1 MHSAY
6 DLFKKELMVQNIAI
20 KSPALHEAKQGNSY
34 VQTKISEVNLI
45 NVRIS
50 QKNFLFRYT
59 HEGVIGEF
67 LASVIGLYRAKL
79 AAVIFVIIHRGTK
92 KAVFACRL
100 DIVTKKLLFHI
111 KTS

>member
-1 MHSAY
+1 
-6 DLFKKELMVQNIAI
+6 MVQNIAI

-50 QKNFLFRYT
+50 EKNFLLRYT
-59 HEGVIGEF
+59 HEGIIGEL
-67 LASVIGLYRAKL
+67 LAGVVRLYRTEL
-79 AAVIFVIIHRGTK
+79 AAVVFVILHRGTK
-92 KAVFACRL
+92 KAVFACGL
-100 DIVTKKLLFHI
+100 DIIAKKLLFHI